1 MESASENL
9 TIAKMVSL
17 PRLKVYDQELQEW
30 EEKNSYQNTLPIVDK
45 NTYIGIEVEVE
56 NITTF
61 QQSSP
66 YWRMIEDGSLRNN
79 GREFITPPIR
89 AWRIEHALMQLFNVD
104 LNQDID
110 FSERTSIHIHMNIR
124 TLTVPQLES
133 LIITYILFEKVLF
146 NFIGNNRYNNIFC
159 VPIVETDIGE
169 NLLNMITNKSP
180 EVAWQ
185 KYTALN
191 LLPIMNKGTIEF
203 RHMSG
208 TKDIE
213 RLITWINLLLSLKK
227 FALQKSPE
235 YIWKRINTLN
245 TTSEYRLF
253 AEEVFGEFLPILWN
267 DNFNKAVAT
276 CITYVKQFCI
286 RNTFG
291 IQLRQEFRNEF
302 DSNRNASESLTIS
315 HIEDVL
321 QRIHQADAQRAMQ
334 IIDEWPV
341 ERQPRPPLPEDE
353 IEFDEMVDDQVAF
366 DPWLRGIQATNPL
379 RNPPDGINMQ
389 FFTGTTAV
397 PPPIVPMPP
406 IRTVARR
413 PTRRNI

>member
-1 MESASENL
+1 
-9 TIAKMVSL
+9 MVSL
-17 PRLKVYDQELQEW
+17 PRLKVYDLELQEW
-30 EEKNSYQNTLPIVDK
+30 EEKNSYQNILPIVDK

-56 NITTF
+56 NVHVFKQT
-61 QQSSP
+61 SP
-66 YWRMIEDGSLRNN
+66 YWRMIEDGSLRNS

-89 AWRIEHALMQLFNVD
+89 AWRVERALTQLFNIE

-169 NLLNMITNKSP
+169 NLLSMITNKNP
-180 EVAWQ
+180 EVFWQ

-191 LLPIMNKGTIEF
+191 LLPIMSKGTIEF

-227 FALQKSPE
+227 FALQKTPE

-291 IQLRQEFRNEF
+291 IQLRQEFRSEF
-302 DSNRNASESLTIS
+302 DSNRNTPENPTTTTID
-315 HIEDVL
+315 DVL
-321 QRIHQADAQRAMQ
+321 RRIRQADVLRAQQ
-334 IIDEWPV
+334 IVDQWTTEPQQ
-341 ERQPRPPLPEDE
+341 RQTPSEDE
-353 IEFDEMVDDQVAF
+353 IRFDEGVEDQVAF
-366 DPWLRGIQATNPL
+366 DTRPSSV
-379 RNPPDGINMQ
+379 PPVRA
-389 FFTGTTAV
+389 AV
-397 PPPIVPMPP
+397 P
-406 IRTVARR
+406 RLA
-413 PTRRNI
+413 RRNI

>member
-1 MESASENL
+1 MESTSEDL

-30 EEKNSYQNTLPIVDK
+30 EEKNGYQNTLPIVDK
-45 NTYIGIEVEVE
+45 NTYIGVEVEVE
-56 NITTF
+56 NVKIFKQT
-61 QQSSP
+61 SP
-66 YWRMIEDGSLRNN
+66 YWRMIEDGSLRNS

-89 AWRIEHALMQLFNVD
+89 AWRVERALMQLFNVD
-104 LNQDID
+104 LNHDID

-169 NLLNMITNKSP
+169 NLLNMITNKNP
-180 EVAWQ
+180 EVSWQ

-191 LLPIMNKGTIEF
+191 LLPIMDKGTIEF

-286 RNTFG
+286 RNEFG
-291 IQLRQEFRNEF
+291 IQLRQEFRSEF
-302 DSNRNASESLTIS
+302 ATNRNTPESFTTTSIDD
-315 HIEDVL
+315 IL
-321 QRIHQADAQRAMQ
+321 QRVRQIDAQRAMQ
-334 IIDEWPV
+334 IIDDRPV
-341 ERQPRPPLPEDE
+341 ERQPRQTLQEDE
-353 IEFDEMVDDQVAF
+353 IRFDDGVEDQVTF
-366 DPWLRGIQATNPL
+366 DPWLRGIQTTATG
-379 RNPPDGINMQ
+379 RNAADINMS
-389 FFTGTTAV
+389 FFTQETNAV
-397 PPPIVPMPP
+397 PPPIAPMPP
-406 IRTVARR
+406 VRTTARR
-413 PTRRNI
+413 PARRNF